1 MVERT
6 HYELLD
12 RVDILEGLVC
22 KQMAELKDKDQR
34 IAELGRLS
42 VHCDRCGGDYAQTGV
57 EVGCNCELVARIE
70 EDGRSLSDKCAE
82 DDKRKT

>member
-34 IAELGRLS
+34 IAELEAGLNIVRAE
-42 VHCDRCGGDYAQTGV
+42 VCDSCDCRPC
-57 EVGCNCELVARIE
+57 
-70 EDGRSLSDKCAE
+70 
-82 DDKRKT
+82 

>member
-22 KQMAELKDKDQR
+22 KQLAEL
-34 IAELGRLS
+34 ERLS